1 VKALKIYDAVVIG
14 DVNIDLVVVGCN
26 ELPLPGQEIYVENML
41 VNVGGGAAL
50 FTLSLAKLGLKLA
63 FNGVLGN
70 DSYGTFILEQF
81 HQYGIDTTSIKIS
94 KSSNT
99 GISIAINPEKD
110 RSFITYAGSNTE
122 LNLQQLDLEAV
133 TLGRHVHLTGYKG
146 SQNHHEFLKLVQ
158 SLKNAGLTLSCDIGW
173 DDTGEWSKGIFE
185 IMKYIDVF
193 FMNEMEAQHYS
204 RCTANNESIRFLA
217 RYSDHI
223 VVKLGAEGAMAIK
236 NENLTYQSGYSVNC
250 IDTTGA
256 GDSFNAG
263 YIYGYLT
270 HKEVK
275 DCLIYGNACGAM
287 SVSSYGGSTGTPDME
302 TLEQF
307 INDNAVIISKLG

>member
-1 VKALKIYDAVVIG
+1 LRI
-14 DVNIDLVVVGCN
+14 
-26 ELPLPGQEIYVENML
+26 
-41 VNVGGGAAL
+41 
-50 FTLSLAKLGLKLA
+50 
-63 FNGVLGN
+63 
-70 DSYGTFILEQF
+70 

-133 TLGRHVHLTGYKG
+133 ALGRHVHLTGYKG

-158 SLKNAGLTLSCDIGW
+158 SLKKAGLTLSCDIGW
-173 DDTGEWSKGIFE
+173 DDTGEWSQGIFE
-185 IMKYIDVF
+185 IMKHIDVF
-193 FMNEMEAQHYS
+193 FMNETEAQHYS
-204 RCTANNESIRFLA
+204 RCTGNNESIRFLA

-223 VVKLGAEGAMAIK
+223 VVKLGAEGAMAVK
-236 NENLTYQSGYSVNC
+236 NGNLSYQSGYSVKC

-287 SVSSYGGSTGTPDME
+287 SVSSYGGSTGTPDRE

-307 INDNAVIISKLG
+307 INDNAVITSKLG